1 MTSTWFGDDGDE
13 DEQEQPKGG
22 PEAGDYE
29 PPKDLPI
36 PGEGEP
42 VDNSQQ

>member
-1 MTSTWFGDDGDE
+1 MTTWFGDDDE
-13 DEQEQPKGG
+13 DDDEQKGG

-36 PGEGEP
+36 PGEGDA
-42 VDNSQQ
+42 VDNAQQ

>member
-1 MTSTWFGDDGDE
+1 MTWFGDDDE
-13 DEQEQPKGG
+13 DDDDQKKGG

-36 PGEGEP
+36 PGEGEA
-42 VDNSQQ
+42 VDNARQ